1 MTEIRPLY
9 FEDEHIYPQTH
20 VQAIVGLNNA
30 TTEKNGLLSKE
41 DKQKLDKLNVTD
53 SNKLG
58 SVFYKERTL
67 SADNEH

>member
-1 MTEIRPLY
+1 MN
-9 FEDEHIYPQTH
+9 IYIHKH

-58 SVFYKERTL
+58 SVFIRR
-67 SADNEH
+67 

>member
-41 DKQKLDKLNVTD
+41 DKLDKLNVTD

-58 SVFYKERTL
+58 SVFYKEVTL

>member
-1 MTEIRPLY
+1 M
-9 FEDEHIYPQTH
+9 
-20 VQAIVGLNNA
+20 QAIVGLNNA

-58 SVFYKERTL
+58 SVFYKEVTL

>member
-41 DKQKLDKLNVTD
+41 DKQLDKLNVTD

-58 SVFYKERTL
+58 SVFYKEVTL

>member
-20 VQAIVGLNNA
+20 VQA
-30 TTEKNGLLSKE
+30 KE

-58 SVFYKERTL
+58 SVFYKEVTL

>member
-30 TTEKNGLLSKE
+30 TTEKMGYYPK
-41 DKQKLDKLNVTD
+41 KI
-53 SNKLG
+53 NKT
-58 SVFYKERTL
+58 R
-67 SADNEH
+67 

>member
-41 DKQKLDKLNVTD
+41 DKQKLDNLNGVG
-53 SNKLG
+53 SSGLG
-58 SVFYKERTL
+58 SIFYKEVT
-67 SADNEH
+67 

>member
-1 MTEIRPLY
+1 MN
-9 FEDEHIYPQTH
+9 IYIHKH

-58 SVFYKERTL
+58 SVFYKEVTL